1 MPEAV
6 SFTVTTYRK
15 LAKDEPGMT
24 QIGSRRLVLG
34 DAITWILREM
44 PEDAFRIAYLDA
56 DGKELPDEAE
66 FSDYCRLDIDW
77 TKVPESIRDPKLP
90 ARRR

>member
-6 SFTVTTYRK
+6 SFRVTSYWK

-24 QIGSRRLVLG
+24 QAGSLRLTL
-34 DAITWILREM
+34 AQALNWIL
-44 PEDAFRIAYLDA
+44 A
-56 DGKELPDEAE
+56 ELPDDAWTVSHEDTSEAPWE
-66 FSDYCRLDIDW
+66 KVTLTIDW
-77 TKVPESIRDPKLP
+77 SKIPDSIRDPKLP